1 MSVDEDLGGL
11 WSGEFRYSGQ
21 EDAVPFTLAMIE
33 QEGLIR
39 GVTLEP
45 ATFGTNEDEEYEATI
60 RGDRVGQHLWF
71 SKVYASATG
80 LDRAPLLY
88 SGSVD
93 AAFTRI
99 TGRWLLPGSEPAHGT
114 FSLTRVATRCAAI
127 TIRTT
132 TRVG

>member
-1 MSVDEDLGGL
+1 MNVDEDLGGL

-21 EDAVPFTLAMIE
+21 DVSVPFTLAMVE
-33 QEGLIR
+33 QGGLIR

-45 ATFGTNEDEEYEATI
+45 ATFGTNQDEEYEATI
-60 RGDRVGQHLWF
+60 RGDRVGPHLWF
-71 SKVYASATG
+71 SKIYASVTG
-80 LDRAPLLY
+80 IDQPPLLY

-99 TGRWLLPGSEPAHGT
+99 TGRWVLPGDTPAHGT
-114 FSLTRVATRCAAI
+114 FSLSRVATRCAAM